1 MITLRPKVDF
11 KVPVEAPCISPDSL
25 AGKSRA
31 EAAKLPVLWGN
42 REKTLGD
49 LFKVSAGKGAPDH
62 VMVEGDVSV
71 IKHIGAR
78 MTRGKLT
85 IKGNAGMHLGR
96 EMDGGEISVSGNA
109 GDWAGAEMGGGLI
122 HIQGSAG
129 DLAGSAYR
137 GSSAG
142 MKGGAIIVDGN
153 AGNEV
158 GELIKGGNIAVKG
171 DLGSFAG
178 ALMSGGLIACFGRV
192 DQRTGAGMTNG
203 TILTLNAPK
212 MLPTFKFT
220 RVYNPKLLRPRLEG
234 LKKGG
239 FPIKKVHIEG
249 LYDRYEGDLAND
261 GKGRIIVWKSGPPK
275 PKKST

>member
-42 REKTLGD
+42 KEKTLGD
-49 LFKVSAGKGAPDH
+49 LFRINAGGGTPDH
-62 VMVEGDVSV
+62 VVVDGDVSAV
-71 IKHIGAR
+71 KHMGAR

-85 IKGNAGMHLGR
+85 IKGDAGMHLGR

-109 GDWAGAEMGGGLI
+109 GDWAGAEMGGGII
-122 HIQGSAG
+122 HIKGSTG

-137 GSSAG
+137 GSSNG
-142 MKGGAIIVDGN
+142 MKGGALVVDGN
-153 AGNEV
+153 AGTEV
-158 GELIKGGNIAVKG
+158 GELMKGGSIAVKG

-178 ALMSGGLIACFGRV
+178 ALMSGVRNLLMVALPPLAMCDRHDIGGVVNASQLG
-192 DQRTGAGMTNG
+192 QT
-203 TILTLNAPK
+203 TI
-212 MLPTFKFT
+212 
-220 RVYNPKLLRPRLEG
+220 
-234 LKKGG
+234 
-239 FPIKKVHIEG
+239 I

-261 GKGRIIVWKSGPPK
+261 GKGRIIVWKSGPPR
-275 PKKST
+275 PEQPS